1 MELEDEL
8 LTFVDLVTTNDKSGI
23 TNFNSHIN
31 DLMDNIEELG
41 KDVIE
46 SSNVNLLEIF
56 KKWQLF
62 ILKMIAKKYEEA
74 ETIFIDIVDKYI
86 TFAKKVLLK

>member
-1 MELEDEL
+1 
-8 LTFVDLVTTNDKSGI
+8 
-23 TNFNSHIN
+23 
-31 DLMDNIEELG
+31 MDNIEELG
-41 KDVIE
+41 KDVVE